1 MTDTSLPEL
10 LEPAQIPLTSGGRVA
25 VSLESSF
32 LGFFA
37 HAGFMNSLIESGIRP
52 SHISG
57 ASSGSMVA
65 SAYASGMEGEELK
78 DFVLDRKLQRS
89 FREWGLFYRAP
100 AIFIA
105 YIGHGL
111 VSGKRAV
118 KHLRKKLPIAN
129 IQDTPNAKLSIGVT
143 NLTKKEAQLIYEG
156 DMASYIMASCA
167 LTPILQAQKID
178 GELFLD
184 GGFSDEAP
192 FEQWLDDPEVDVIII
207 HRIKFSPVQLV
218 TWSIHTNFL
227 SCWAALHSVVSEQL
241 TSRRLARARA
251 SGKQV
256 IVHESYMPRPK
267 LIASKRASLHNYQA
281 AYETWKK
288 TPSAVLG
295 D

>member
-1 MTDTSLPEL
+1 MTDASSPEL
-10 LEPAQIPLTSGGRVA
+10 LEPSQIPLKSGGRVA

-37 HAGFMNSLIESGIRP
+37 HAGFLNSLVDSGIRP
-52 SHISG
+52 SQISG

-65 SAYASGMEGEELK
+65 SAYASGLEGDELK

-89 FREWGLFYRAP
+89 FREWGLFLRAP
-100 AIFIA
+100 AMFIT

-118 KHLRKKLPIAN
+118 KHLRKKLPIAK
-129 IQDTPNAKLSIGVT
+129 IEDTPNAKLSISVT
-143 NLTKKEAQLIYEG
+143 NLTKKEGQLIYEG
-156 DMASYIMASCA
+156 DMAAYIVASCA

-192 FEQWLDDPEVDVIII
+192 FEQWIDDSEVDVIII
-207 HRIKFSPVQLV
+207 HRIKFSPEYNVN
-218 TWSIHTNFL
+218 WSKYTNFL
-227 SCWAALHSVVSEQL
+227 SCWGALHQVVSEGL
-241 TSRRLARARA
+241 MERRLARVRA
-251 SGKQV
+251 AGKQV
-256 IVHESYMPRPK
+256 IIHESRMPRPK
-267 LIASKRASLHNYQA
+267 LIASKQASARNYQT
-281 AYETWKK
+281 AYETWQK